1 VGQVRLQRKDAAL
14 EVSIYVAAAAR
25 GAGTATRMLDLARA
39 QAGKRWPGLV
49 LVARIKSDN
58 AASRRL
64 FTRAGY
70 GRMVVERDHIVL
82 HREPLAV
89 AKP

>member
-1 VGQVRLQRKDAAL
+1 VGQVRLQRRGAAL
-14 EVSIYVAAAAR
+14 EVSIYVDAAAR
-25 GAGTATRMLDLARA
+25 GGGMAARMLDLVRAEAAR
-39 QAGKRWPGLV
+39 RWPGLG
-49 LVARIKSDN
+49 LVARIKPDN

-82 HREPLAV
+82 HRESLSAT
-89 AKP
+89 KP